1 MRKSE
6 MPTGVKL
13 KRLLFKYYIVV
24 LFIAFLT
31 FLAILVFDPSAR
43 NNPSVSITALGGL
56 VSFYYFIQ
64 KQQLDELTLFKDL
77 FDNFNSRYDSLNQSL
92 NTILQKDES
101 EPLMPEEIS
110 KLYDYF
116 NLCGEEYLYY
126 TLGYIYPEVWRAWR
140 NGMITYLKH
149 ERIREQWLNEEK
161 SNSYYGLTL
170 TKLDW

>member
-1 MRKSE
+1 
-6 MPTGVKL
+6 MPMGVKL
-13 KRLLFKYYIVV
+13 KRLLFKYYVIV
-24 LFIAFLT
+24 LFLAFLA
-31 FLAILVFDPSAR
+31 FLVILVLDPNAR

-77 FDNFNSRYDSLNQSL
+77 FNNFNSRYDNLNQSL
-92 NTILQKDES
+92 NAIAQGDEN
-101 EPLMPEEIS
+101 EPLTTEEVS

-126 TLGYIYPEVWRAWR
+126 ALGYIYPDVWQAWR
-140 NGMITYLKH
+140 NGMSTYLKH
-149 ERIREQWLNEEK
+149 KRIREQWLKEEK

-170 TKLDW
+170 NEMGR